1 MSETTRILFV
11 CLGNIIRSPL
21 AETLLRHQAEAA
33 GLGDKYE
40 IDSAGTASY
49 HVGERPDARMRQVAA
64 KNGVE
69 HDGRARQVRASD
81 FEDFDLIL
89 PMDASNLANLK
100 RVAANEEQAAKLRL
114 MREFDP
120 QAAGETE
127 VPDPYYGGIDGFD
140 EVFAI
145 VERSTAEL
153 LRRLEAGEV

>member
-1 MSETTRILFV
+1 M
-11 CLGNIIRSPL
+11 
-21 AETLLRHQAEAA
+21 
-33 GLGDKYE
+33 
-40 IDSAGTASY
+40 
-49 HVGERPDARMRQVAA
+49 RP
-64 KNGVE
+64 
-69 HDGRARQVRASD
+69 SD
-81 FEDFDLIL
+81 FEDFDLIV

-100 RVAANEEQAAKLRL
+100 RVAANEDQVAKLRL